1 METMDD
7 YRDELEASLKRIRVG
22 DVVTGTVIDV
32 TEDAVLVDLKTY
44 ADGIIRREDLSEDPD
59 FNMEE
64 AIHPGDEITA
74 TVMATNDGEGNMVL
88 SGKEANS
95 ILAWERLKKLMEERT
110 VVPVKLTEIVKSGA
124 VAYLEGIRGFIPASR
139 LSDEYV
145 EELDEWKGKTIDV
158 TVITADEE
166 EHRLVMS
173 GREAAREK
181 KQEERNS
188 RIARCETGAVMNGT
202 VETLKPYGAFVA
214 LENGLTGL
222 LHISQI
228 STQRIKH
235 PGVVLKEGQEVKVKI
250 ISTADHK
257 ISLSMKALAEGRGD
271 AFASAGNSGALTVG
285 ATMLVKRMKGVKR
298 GAFAP
303 VLPTAKTPFMVCDG
317 GANVACRADMLMQFG
332 LMGSVYMEKV
342 MKVKSPRVGLVN
354 VGTESHK
361 GDELRQEAYGL
372 LKNCPG
378 LNFIGNIEPR
388 DIPYGACDVAV
399 ADGFTGNTVL
409 KLYEGT
415 ALAMM
420 GMVKDIFKK
429 SLKNKLAAG
438 LIYGDLQGLKKTMDY
453 NSYGG
458 APLIGAAKPVFK
470 MHGNTKAY
478 AVQSALKLVRDC
490 TESGYVEA
498 IGAALGK

>member
-188 RIARCETGAVMNGT
+188 RIARCETGAAMNGT

-257 ISLSMKALAEGRGD
+257 ISLSMKALAEEEPEPEESFDYKEEGQ
-271 AFASAGNSGALTVG
+271 ASTGLGAL
-285 ATMLVKRMKGVKR
+285 LKG
-298 GAFAP
+298 
-303 VLPTAKTPFMVCDG
+303 
-317 GANVACRADMLMQFG
+317 
-332 LMGSVYMEKV
+332 
-342 MKVKSPRVGLVN
+342 
-354 VGTESHK
+354 
-361 GDELRQEAYGL
+361 
-372 LKNCPG
+372 
-378 LNFIGNIEPR
+378 
-388 DIPYGACDVAV
+388 
-399 ADGFTGNTVL
+399 L
-409 KLYEGT
+409 KL
-415 ALAMM
+415 
-420 GMVKDIFKK
+420 D
-429 SLKNKLAAG
+429 
-438 LIYGDLQGLKKTMDY
+438 
-453 NSYGG
+453 
-458 APLIGAAKPVFK
+458 
-470 MHGNTKAY
+470 
-478 AVQSALKLVRDC
+478 
-490 TESGYVEA
+490 
-498 IGAALGK
+498 